1 MAEVARGLRRL
12 ATGGSVRLRT
22 TVGATLVVAAALAVG
37 AIVLIGIV
45 DRSLTNEVLASV
57 RMRAAD
63 LSAMAA
69 SGTLPARIVA
79 EEADD
84 ELIQVL
90 DAEGRVIAA
99 SGDLRGAPA
108 VARLA
113 DGEWTETGIPN
124 DDERFLVIAAGATG
138 TDGAIQLLLGRTLEP
153 VAEATALVAGL
164 LAIGLPIMLAV
175 VWITTWQVVG
185 RALAPVERMRREVD
199 AISAAQLHRRLA
211 VPGTDDEIARLTR
224 TMNGMLDR
232 LEAAQARQRQFVA
245 DTSHELRSPIASI
258 RQQAEVAGAHPDRTE
273 IAPLAAS
280 VLADALRLQALVD
293 DLLLLARADER
304 TLALRAEEVDL
315 DDLLFDAAARRR
327 TVTGPR
333 LDVSGVTA
341 VRVLGDEKALR
352 RVIDNL
358 LDNAV
363 RHARTAVAVTL
374 TGHDRTALLRIEDD
388 GPGIPERDRARVFER
403 FVRLD
408 EARGRGEGGVGL
420 GLAIV
425 AELVRAHAGSV
436 RALDGR
442 LGGGCLEV
450 ALPMAPDE
458 TGAFSGASGTAGYGD
473 GGPGESVHA
482 DTTDRTGE
490 SPP

>member
-1 MAEVARGLRRL
+1 M
-12 ATGGSVRLRT
+12 
-22 TVGATLVVAAALAVG
+22 GATLVVATALVVG

-45 DRSLTNEVLASV
+45 ERSLTNEVLASV

-69 SGTLPARIVA
+69 ADTLPARIVA

-90 DAEGRVIAA
+90 DPDGRVIAA
-99 SGDLRGAPA
+99 SADLRGAPA

-124 DDERFLVIAAGATG
+124 DDERFLVIAAGAR
-138 TDGAIQLLLGRTLEP
+138 GANGPIQVLLGRTLEP
-153 VAEATALVAGL
+153 VAEATALVGGL

-258 RQQAEVAGAHPDRTE
+258 RQQAEVAEAHPDRAE
-273 IAPLAAS
+273 IGPLAAS

-315 DDLLFDAAARRR
+315 DDLVFDAAARRR
-327 TVTGPR
+327 TATGLR

-341 VRVLGDEKALR
+341 VRVIGDQKALR

-363 RHARTAVAVTL
+363 RHARSAVAITL
-374 TGHDRTALLRIEDD
+374 GGAGGNAVLRVDDD
-388 GPGIPERDRARVFER
+388 GPGIPERDRERVFAR

-408 EARGRGEGGVGL
+408 EARSRGEGGVGL

-442 LGGGCLEV
+442 LGGVCLEV
-450 ALPMAPDE
+450 ILPARPGE
-458 TGAFSGASGTAGYGD
+458 TDAFSGASGATGYGGD
-473 GGPGESVHA
+473 GPAGSV
-482 DTTDRTGE
+482 R
-490 SPP
+490 